1 MQSAITNRDIKP
13 LYVINGHSNGLQGNW
28 TPEGLAAALREPL
41 AAIGV
46 RVEARPKQWHGG
58 GLLHYG
64 FDGEAYKA
72 SERVVAEVVA
82 KRTARGS

>member
-1 MQSAITNRDIKP
+1 MRSAITTQEIKP
-13 LYVINGHSNGLQGNW
+13 LYVINGRSNELPGDW

-64 FDGEAYKA
+64 FDGEVYKT

-82 KRTARGS
+82 KRTARSS